1 MPSLRQVGHCSL
13 ASLLQPAVSQ
23 TRVSTAAM
31 LPGCHRRGAASGGGG
46 AAGWAGRSRR
56 AALPSPPPP
65 LPPSAQT
72 LSGGYWQR
80 GRRGVRE
87 VTAAAGGG

>member
-56 AALPSPPPP
+56 AALPSPP

-80 GRRGVRE
+80 SRRGVRE